1 MKENRKRR
9 IFING
14 IFTENPL
21 LISAMGICPALAV
34 TTRASNGF
42 GMGIALTF
50 VLICT
55 GLVLSALKRVIPSN
69 VRIPCYMFI
78 AASFVSIV
86 RMLFSAYLPA
96 LDGSIGPY
104 LPLLAVNCVI
114 LERAEAF
121 STKNSIADSTL
132 HGFACG
138 LGYTAA
144 LTVMGALRELLGS
157 GELFGAIIIPGFP
170 RASMFLLAPGGF
182 LVLGALIAAANKLS
196 GRNAENCDG
205 NCAGCP
211 LEGNCADERKEAA
224 R

>member
-1 MKENRKRR
+1 MNRRRR
-9 IFING
+9 IFIEG
-14 IFTENPL
+14 LLKENPL
-21 LISAMGICPALAV
+21 LVSAMGICPALAV

-55 GLVLSALKRVIPSN
+55 GLALSALKRVIPSGI
-69 VRIPCYMFI
+69 RIPCYMI
-78 AASFVSIV
+78 ISASFVTIAS
-86 RMLFSAYLPA
+86 LLLKAYVPGLHS
-96 LDGSIGPY
+96 SIGPY

-114 LERAEAF
+114 LERAEVF

-144 LTVMGALRELLGS
+144 LTLMGALRELFGS

-170 RASMFLLAPGGF
+170 RAPMFLLAPGGF
-182 LVLGALIAAANKLS
+182 LVLGALIAAVNSLS

-205 NCAGCP
+205 GCAGCP
-211 LEGNCADERKEAA
+211 LEGSCSKEDKEAA
-224 R
+224 K

>member
-1 MKENRKRR
+1 MGLLGKGSVGHGSCLETLNNRLYTLH
-9 IFING
+9 FING
-14 IFTENPL
+14 N
-21 LISAMGICPALAV
+21 
-34 TTRASNGF
+34 
-42 GMGIALTF
+42 
-50 VLICT
+50 
-55 GLVLSALKRVIPSN
+55 
-69 VRIPCYMFI
+69 
-78 AASFVSIV
+78 
-86 RMLFSAYLPA
+86 
-96 LDGSIGPY
+96 
-104 LPLLAVNCVI
+104 
-114 LERAEAF
+114 
-121 STKNSIADSTL
+121 
-132 HGFACG
+132 GFACG

-144 LTVMGALRELLGS
+144 LTVMGALREFLGS